1 MEAGMRRRD
10 FLTSAAAFAAVG
22 GPALTVA
29 QPARARPVVGVLIY
43 STPDTDPNLH
53 AFVEGLAKL
62 GYVAGQS
69 ITLDYR
75 FGDNRPER
83 LPGLAAELVSRKP
96 DVIFALGGE
105 VTTYVAK
112 ATQTIPIVYGMSA
125 DPVPL
130 GIAASLARPGGNATG
145 VTYLSDVLAGK
156 RLELFTEAAPRLAR
170 VGFLHDPS
178 HADNELHVAQAA
190 ATRLGVALAPL
201 VLRGPADLDDVL
213 AAAGEASVDGLYIVS
228 SRHTI
233 GNAARVVDYASAKH
247 LPLAGGWGAWVE
259 AGGLI
264 SYGPNVPDMVR
275 RAALYVDQI
284 LKGAKP
290 GELPVQQPTRFE
302 LMVNLRNAKAL
313 GLTLSEAFL
322 LRADKVVE

>member
-1 MEAGMRRRD
+1 MEAGMRRRE
-10 FLTSAAAFAAVG
+10 FLASAAAFAAVG
-22 GPALTVA
+22 GPALTAA

-178 HADNELHVAQAA
+178 HADNELQVAQAA
-190 ATRLGVALAPL
+190 AAR
-201 VLRGPADLDDVL
+201 
-213 AAAGEASVDGLYIVS
+213 EASVDGLYIVS

-313 GLTLSEAFL
+313 GL
-322 LRADKVVE
+322 